1 MIIRDKVRCSQ
12 ILFTPCW
19 GNSAGKGEG
28 REDVGAVVAGVVIEV
43 GDLEARFGLEAANG
57 AASERVSR
65 IGYAPRFGLVADNG
79 AA

>member
-1 MIIRDKVRCSQ
+1 MGWAEARQV
-12 ILFTPCW
+12 
-19 GNSAGKGEG
+19 
-28 REDVGAVVAGVVIEV
+28 VGVVVASVVIQV

-65 IGYAPRFGLVADNG
+65 IGYAPRFGLVSDNG